1 MHETRRRQAYST
13 MAPVILAAFHHT
25 AKLQIRCMGVS
36 WPECNSDHQPNL
48 AQLKNLSACVD
59 LIQAVFDSFFAI
71 PLADYIGIPFP
82 VFSLL
87 RLSFGMLF
95 FLSTLDS
102 PGWDKLEVRR
112 QIDILTTID
121 RVVNNFRQASVLEA
135 SGKHDGDEDNPMARM
150 AGHLRLMRTAFAAN
164 IEQSDS
170 AGALAALTPESAMDE
185 TALEMPDLA
194 DFLDMD
200 WLMNSI

>member
-1 MHETRRRQAYST
+1 MVL
-13 MAPVILAAFHHT
+13 VILAAFHHT
-25 AKLQIRCMGVS
+25 AKLQIRCMAVS
-36 WPECNSDHQPNL
+36 WPECTSEHQPNL
-48 AQLKNLSACVD
+48 AQLQNLSACID
-59 LIQAVFDSFFAI
+59 LIQPVFDSFFAI
-71 PLADYIGIPFP
+71 PLTDYVGIPFP

-102 PGWDKLEVRR
+102 PGWDKVEVRR
-112 QIDILTTID
+112 QIDILATID
-121 RVVNNFRQASVLEA
+121 RVVDNFRQASRLEA

-150 AGHLRLMRTAFAAN
+150 ASHLRLMKTAFAAN

-170 AGALAALTPESAMDE
+170 AGALAALTPESAMDD

-194 DFLDMD
+194 DILDME
-200 WLMNSI
+200 WLMSSI